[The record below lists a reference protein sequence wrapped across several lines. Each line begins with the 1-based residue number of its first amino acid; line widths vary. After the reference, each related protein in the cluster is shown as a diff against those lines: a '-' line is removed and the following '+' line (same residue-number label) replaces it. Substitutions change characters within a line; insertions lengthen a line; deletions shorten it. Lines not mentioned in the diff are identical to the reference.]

1 MKQIKRSKSLTEM
14 VLEELREAIVTGQ
27 FRLGEPLS
35 EIQLASSMGTS
46 KTPVR
51 EAFAKLKIEGLVTV
65 VPQSGTFVFTLSS
78 LEVAKLC
85 ECRLILE
92 NAAFELALQRNKLRF
107 IDNLNTVVEKMKD
120 AHQRNDIKEYLRL
133 DTEFHAQ
140 LFFSCDN
147 QYLSDAY
154 SLIEGKI
161 AALRTHLSSLPQHT
175 QLSYEEHIEFID
187 AITSGATEQA
197 KVVLEKHIGR
207 SKETYDDNIEDISK
221 ASRSGTKKSR
231 GKEVH

>member
-1 MKQIKRSKSLTEM
+1 MKQIRRSKSLTEM
-14 VLEELREAIVTGQ
+14 VLEELREAIISGQ
-27 FRLGEPLS
+27 FKLGEPLS

-78 LEVAKLC
+78 SEVTKLC
-85 ECRLILE
+85 ECRMILE
-92 NAAFELALQRNKLRF
+92 NAAFELSYQRNKDAFVQAL
-107 IDNLNTVVEKMKD
+107 DKVVRNMKD
-120 AHQRNDIKEYLRL
+120 AHQNNDLKEYLKL

-140 LFFSCDN
+140 LFNFCEN
-147 QYLSDAY
+147 QYLSDSY

-187 AITSGATEQA
+187 SVKNDSIPKA
-197 KVVLEKHIGR
+197 KSTLETHIGR
-207 SKETYDDNIEDISK
+207 SKETYNENIDDISQANNDGMK
-221 ASRSGTKKSR
+221 RKR
-231 GKEVH
+231 VQ